1 MPVDR
6 LDQLR
11 AALADRY
18 QIERELGQG
27 GMATVYR
34 ARDQRHERQV
44 AIKVIRPELSAVI
57 GADRFLQEI
66 KLTAHLQHPHILPL
80 YDSGSADG
88 QLYYVMPYVA
98 GESLRA
104 RLDRERQLPV
114 EDALAITRALANA
127 LDYAHRQG
135 IVHRDIKPENILIQD
150 SHPLLADFGIAL
162 ALTAAAGDR
171 LTQTGL
177 SLGTPHYMSPEQAA
191 GDQQLDGRTDIYALG
206 CVAYEMLAGVP
217 PHTGPTAQA
226 VVAAVMT
233 DEPRPIDS
241 VRRSVPPGVA
251 RAIHRAL
258 EKIPADRFSTG
269 AQFAAALA
277 AAPSD
282 AGAPRGGR
290 RWSSTA
296 LVVLGAAAGLVLGMG
311 LSRRTPSASAATHRW
326 DLVLPDSGPM
336 ALTGP
341 GPLGV
346 WQSALAI
353 SPDGNVL
360 AYASPQ
366 GGTTR
371 LLVRRLSSDTTTA
384 LPGTDGAYYPF
395 FSPDG
400 QWIGFFSGDELR
412 RVSLAGGTPLT
423 MRKVERPV
431 GATWM
436 SRDSILLMEG
446 DGFRMRWVPVNGGG
460 SDSTVALNT
469 QFGNPD
475 VLPGNR
481 WAVGQLS
488 SGQLALLSL
497 RDGRELAI
505 TRRGAAALDSV
516 KPEDLLKG
524 SSPRWIATGHLVFG
538 SGDGTLMAMPF
549 DAAGTRSL
557 GPPVSLIDGVR
568 IEEGFGYVEYA
579 LGREGTLV
587 YVPGANQSYGR
598 IALINRN
605 GTFDTLPLPRG
616 EYTQLRMSRD
626 GQQLALQRRTP
637 LVSGETVVLDM
648 TTGQQHRVAVSGNY
662 RTFPASWAPDGRRLL
677 IGLWDPVRYLS
688 YGARFYTS
696 GGVPDLEV
704 KLRGASYFSIAPN
717 GNDFVYSDWRTGD
730 LFIRHFAGD
739 TAAIPIPGRGFGA
752 SFSPDG
758 HWLAFG
764 STDGGIDVSP
774 VPPTGAVYQVAER
787 GQQPLW
793 SPDGGRIIYRD
804 GRRFY
809 ELARTATPGF
819 RTGAP
824 RLVAEG
830 PFVRTFAWNH
840 TITPDG
846 RLVAVVALP
855 ERSLR
860 QLDVVTGFDAE
871 LARRVPRR

>member
-1 MPVDR
+1 MPVDPFDR
-6 LDQLR
+6 LR
-11 AALADRY
+11 AALRDRY
-18 QIERELGQG
+18 EIERELGRG
-27 GMATVYR
+27 GMATVYL
-34 ARDQRHERQV
+34 ARDGKHERQV
-44 AIKVIRPELSAVI
+44 AVKVIRPDLSAVI

-104 RLDRERQLPV
+104 RLERERQLPV
-114 EDALAITRALANA
+114 EDALAITRSLANA

-135 IVHRDIKPENILIQD
+135 IVHRDIKPENILLQD

-206 CVAYEMLAGVP
+206 CVAYEMLAGAP

-233 DEPRPIDS
+233 DDARPIDT
-241 VRRSVPPGVA
+241 VRRSMPHSVA

-258 EKIPADRFSTG
+258 EKLPADRFSNG

-277 AAPSD
+277 APSAD
-282 AGAPRGGR
+282 AAAPRRGR
-290 RWSSTA
+290 RWWTPVLVTA
-296 LVVLGAAAGLVLGMG
+296 GVVAGLVLGVIMSG
-311 LSRRTPSASAATHRW
+311 RQTAPAAPTHHW
-326 DLVLPDSGPM
+326 DLVLPEQDPI

-346 WQSALAI
+346 WQSALAV
-353 SPDGNVL
+353 SPAGDVL
-360 AYASPQ
+360 AYVSPQ
-366 GGTTR
+366 EGTTR
-371 LLVRRLSSDTTTA
+371 LLVRRLSGDTTTV

-400 QWIGFFSGDELR
+400 QSIGFFSGDELR
-412 RVSLAGGTPLT
+412 RVSLSGGTPVT

-436 SRDSILLMEG
+436 SRDSILLMES
-446 DGFRMRWVPVNGGG
+446 DGFRMRWVPVGGG
-460 SDSTVALNT
+460 GADSGIALST

-475 VLPGNR
+475 VLPGNQ

-488 SGQLALLSL
+488 SGQLAVLSL
-497 RDGRELAI
+497 RNGRELAI

-516 KPEDLLKG
+516 APEDLLKG
-524 SSPRWIATGHLVFG
+524 ASPRWVATGYLVFG

-549 DAAGTRSL
+549 DARRIRGL
-557 GPPVSLIDGVR
+557 GPPVSLFDGVR
-568 IEEGFGYVEYA
+568 IEEGFGYAEYA

-616 EYTQLRMSRD
+616 EYTQLRMSHD

-637 LVSGETVVLDM
+637 LVSGEVVVLDM
-648 TTGQQHRVAVSGNY
+648 TTGQQRRVQVGGNY
-662 RTFPASWAPDGRRLL
+662 RTFPAAWAPDGRRLL

-688 YGARFYTS
+688 YGARFYS
-696 GGVPDLEV
+696 AGGVPDLEV

-717 GNDFVYSDWRTGD
+717 GRDFVYSDWRTGE

-739 TAAIPIPGRGFGA
+739 TAVTPIPGRGFGA

-758 HWLAFG
+758 NWLAFG

-793 SPDGGRIIYRD
+793 TPDGGRIIYRD
-804 GRRFY
+804 GRRFF
-809 ELARTATPGF
+809 EIARTTAPGF

-824 RLVAEG
+824 HLVAEG

-860 QLDVVTGFDAE
+860 QLEVVTGFDTE
-871 LARRVPRR
+871 LAQRVPPR

>member
-1 MPVDR
+1 MDTVAR
-6 LDQLR
+6 LR
-11 AALADRY
+11 GALADRY
-18 QIERELGQG
+18 VIERELGQG
-27 GMATVYR
+27 GMATVYL
-34 ARDQRHERQV
+34 ARDQRHDRQV
-44 AIKVIRPELSAVI
+44 AVKVIRPELSAVI

-80 YDSGSADG
+80 YDSGSAAEL
-88 QLYYVMPYVA
+88 LYYVMPYVT
-98 GESLRA
+98 GESLRS
-104 RLDRERQLPV
+104 RLERERQLPID
-114 EDALAITRALANA
+114 DALAIARSLASA

-150 SHPLLADFGIAL
+150 AHPLLADFGIAL

-171 LTQTGL
+171 ITQTGL

-191 GDQQLDGRTDIYALG
+191 GERHLDGRTDIYSLG
-206 CVAYEMLAGVP
+206 CVAYEMLAGSP
-217 PHTGPTAQA
+217 PYTGPTAQA

-233 DEPRPIDS
+233 EDPRPLQQL
-241 VRRSVPPGVA
+241 RRTVPMNVA
-251 RAIHRAL
+251 AAIHHAL
-258 EKIPADRFSTG
+258 EKVPADRFSTG
-269 AQFAAALA
+269 SQFAAALT
-277 AAPSD
+277 AAPTYLT
-282 AGAPRGGR
+282 GARPGR
-290 RWSSTA
+290 RWTSAA
-296 LVVLGAAAGLVLGMG
+296 LVALGVGVGLVLGMVI
-311 LSRRTPSASAATHRW
+311 SRKTTAGASGRGTHQW
-326 DLVLPDSGPM
+326 DLVLPESGPI

-346 WQSALAI
+346 WQSALAL

-360 AYASPQ
+360 AYAAPQ
-366 GGTTR
+366 AGTTR
-371 LLVRRLSSDTTTA
+371 LLVRRLSGDTTTV

-400 QWIGFFSGDELR
+400 QWVGFFSGDELR
-412 RVSLAGGTPLT
+412 RVPLSGGPALT

-436 SRDSILLMEG
+436 SQDSILLLEG
-446 DGFRMRWVPVNGGG
+446 DGFRMRWVPVSGGDA
-460 SDSTVALNT
+460 DSAIALAT

-497 RDGRELAI
+497 RDGHELAI
-505 TRRGAAALDSV
+505 TQRGAAPLDSV

-524 SSPRWIATGHLVFG
+524 ASPHWVATGHLVFG
-538 SGDGTLMAMPF
+538 RGDGTLMALPF
-549 DAAGTRSL
+549 DAAHTRGL

-568 IEEGFGYVEYA
+568 IEEGFGYAEFA
-579 LGREGTLV
+579 LGREGTLI
-587 YVPGANQSYGR
+587 YVPGANQNYGR

-605 GTFDTLPLPRG
+605 GTFDTLPFPRG
-616 EYTQLRMSRD
+616 EYTQLRISPD

-637 LVSGETVVLDM
+637 LVSGEVVVFDM

-662 RTFPASWAPDGRRLL
+662 RTFPASWAPDGRQLL

-696 GGVPDLEV
+696 GGVPGLEL
-704 KLRGASYFSIAPN
+704 KLPGASYFSIAPN
-717 GNDFVYSDWRTGD
+717 GNDFVYSDWRTGE

-739 TAAIPIPGRGFGA
+739 STAIPIPGRGFGA

-758 HWLAFG
+758 RWLAFG

-793 SPDGGRIIYRD
+793 APDGRRIIYRD

-809 ELARTATPGF
+809 ELTRAAASGF

-824 RLVAEG
+824 HFVAEG

-840 TITPDG
+840 TIMPDG
-846 RLVAVVALP
+846 RLAAVVALP

-860 QLDVVTGFDAE
+860 QLEIVTGFDAE
-871 LARRVPRR
+871 LKRIASPR